1 MDMNEAAYV
10 SVVIPTF
17 NSAKNISACIGSV
30 RQQTYPYYE
39 ILVVDNYSQD
49 ETRNIAET
57 SGANVICS
65 RGSQAAARNTG
76 LAHSKGDFVLF
87 LDSDQQLDNGVIENC
102 VSICSNHAINAVKI
116 PEVFVGLNFWGK
128 CSALWKN
135 SVVYAGGSD
144 GGIPRFYKKQTL
156 LSQFAFN
163 DELRWWEDLE
173 LYQRLK
179 RAGLKEAWCSRQVF
193 HYEADSLQNVIR
205 KYLSY
210 GKSVKAFNEN
220 QVNAPYA
227 ATFKLTI
234 STVLQML
241 QNSGRS
247 LSLFL
252 GCLFLVTVKSI
263 SAAFGFLSRLNQ

>member
-10 SVVIPTF
+10 SVIIPTF

-30 RQQTYPYYE
+30 RHQTYPYYE
-39 ILVVDNYSQD
+39 ILVVDSYSQD
-49 ETRNIAET
+49 ETQSIAET
-57 SGANVICS
+57 SGANVISCK
-65 RGSQAAARNTG
+65 GSQAAARNTG

-87 LDSDQQLDNGVIENC
+87 LDSDQQLDNGVVENC

-135 SVVYAGGSD
+135 SVVRAGGLK

-156 LSQFAFN
+156 HKQLAFN

-179 RAGLKEAWCSRQVF
+179 STGLKEALSRGKIL
-193 HYEADSLQNVIR
+193 HSEADSLQNAVR

-210 GKSVKAFNEN
+210 GHSVTAFKSN
-220 QVNAPYA
+220 QLKAPYA
-227 ATFKLTI
+227 EMFRLTL
-234 STVLQML
+234 STLAQL
-241 QNSGRS
+241 LKSSGS
-247 LSLFL
+247 SFSVFL
-252 GCLFLVTVKSI
+252 GCLFLVTVKSV
-263 SAAFGFLSRLNQ
+263 SATFGFLSRLK